1 MTTGYVYDEVFLKHN
16 LPGHP
21 ENRARLERTLALLET
36 SGMLARL
43 THIPAR
49 PATREELTRVHR
61 PTYVDQVQTISEQ
74 GGGYLDPDTYTNLHS
89 YQAALLA
96 AGGLIEA
103 TLAVIDGRVDNAF
116 ALVRPPGHHAMPG
129 RGMGFC
135 LFGNVAIAA
144 RAARLDRGLDRV
156 LIVDFDVH
164 HGNGTQTM
172 VEDDPAVCFISTH
185 QYPYYPGTGAADETG
200 RGPGEGTVVN
210 MPLSPGAG
218 DQDFRQLYQQVVI
231 PVARRFAPD
240 LVLVSAGFDA
250 HWDDPLAGLGLSLGG
265 YAWITR
271 TLVSLAEELCGGRI
285 VFTLEGGYHLDVLS
299 YGILNTFHAL
309 LGDETVEDPLGP
321 SRRPEPNVTDYIA
334 SLRQLHGLDD
344 RD

>member
-1 MTTGYVYDEVFLKHN
+1 MSTGYVYDEVFLRHN

-21 ENRARLERTLALLET
+21 ENRTRLEQTMALLEEA
-36 SGMLARL
+36 GMLARL
-43 THIPAR
+43 TQIPAR

-61 PTYVDQVQTISEQ
+61 LDYIDQVRSMSER
-74 GGGYLDPDTYTNLHS
+74 GGGHLDPDTYTNADS
-89 YQAALLA
+89 YQAALMA
-96 AGGLIEA
+96 AGGLVEA

-144 RAARLDRGLDRV
+144 QAARKDRNLDRV

-164 HGNGTQTM
+164 HGNGTQAM
-172 VEDDPAVCFISTH
+172 VEDDPDVCFISTH
-185 QYPYYPGTGAADETG
+185 QYPYYPGTGAAQETG
-200 RGPGEGTVVN
+200 RGPGVGTVIN

-218 DQDFRQLYQQVVI
+218 DQVFQQLYQQLLVPI
-231 PVARRFAPD
+231 AHRFAPD
-240 LVLVSAGFDA
+240 LILVSAGFDA

-265 YAWITR
+265 YAWIAR
-271 TLVSLAEELCGGRI
+271 NLLLLAGELCDGRI
-285 VFTLEGGYHLDVLS
+285 IFTLEGGYHLDVLS
-299 YGILNTFHAL
+299 HGILNTFHAL

-321 SRRPEPNVTDYIA
+321 ARWSEPDAAEYIA
-334 SLRQLHGLDD
+334 SLRQLHGLHNQE
-344 RD
+344 

>member
-21 ENRARLERTLALLET
+21 ENRSRLEQTMALLET

-61 PTYVDQVQTISEQ
+61 PAYVDQVQVISEK

-89 YQAALLA
+89 YQAALVA
-96 AGGLIEA
+96 AGGLVEA

-144 RAARLDRGLDRV
+144 KAARLDRGLDRV

-164 HGNGTQTM
+164 HGNGTQAM

-200 RGPGEGTVVN
+200 RGPGKGTVVN

-218 DQDFRQLYQQVVI
+218 DQVFRQLYQRMVI

-240 LVLVSAGFDA
+240 LILVSAGFDA

-265 YAWITR
+265 YAWITQ

-285 VFTLEGGYHLDVLS
+285 VFTLEGGYHLGVLS

-321 SRRPEPNVTDYIA
+321 SRRPEPGVADYIA